1 MAVEKVNS
9 SSGLPEAVVPIID
22 KEAVRDTLVR
32 VSIVAIELLAIAI
45 HSVETKLKLKS
56 EQLVY
61 QYKLAWNIQR
71 VQNFG
76 FGFFKDIF
84 QLKEK
89 FQRPTEIAES

>member
-56 EQLVY
+56 E
-61 QYKLAWNIQR
+61 
-71 VQNFG
+71 
-76 FGFFKDIF
+76 
-84 QLKEK
+84 
-89 FQRPTEIAES
+89 